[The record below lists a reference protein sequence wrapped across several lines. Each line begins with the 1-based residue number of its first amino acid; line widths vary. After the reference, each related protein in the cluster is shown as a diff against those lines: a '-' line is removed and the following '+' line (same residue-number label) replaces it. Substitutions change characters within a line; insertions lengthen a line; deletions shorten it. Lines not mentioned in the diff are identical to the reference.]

1 DGDLG
6 GADRIRGTM
15 VRSQLCEGGVRRART
30 RIVFLA
36 RTHTLGAGR
45 AGAGTRRIAGA
56 VARPGTWFCDRGPRD
71 ARTVS
76 AGRGHRR
83 RSRTRRICACSPQ
96 VAVMIRPPA
105 GVLFVCLGNICR
117 SPTAEYVAR
126 TEFEKLGLRIP
137 VASRGLGNWHVGQG
151 ADPRA
156 VAAARAQ
163 GYALSPH
170 RARQF
175 HEDDFARFGTVL
187 AVDRATLAEL
197 RRRVPED
204 MPPPQRFLVA
214 AGLASRRSGDDGDV
228 PDPYTGTPD

>member
-1 DGDLG
+1 
-6 GADRIRGTM
+6 
-15 VRSQLCEGGVRRART
+15 
-30 RIVFLA
+30 
-36 RTHTLGAGR
+36 
-45 AGAGTRRIAGA
+45 
-56 VARPGTWFCDRGPRD
+56 
-71 ARTVS
+71 
-76 AGRGHRR
+76 
-83 RSRTRRICACSPQ
+83 
-96 VAVMIRPPA
+96 MIRPPV

-126 TEFEKLGLRIP
+126 AEFEKLGLKVP

-163 GYALSPH
+163 GYDLSPH

-175 HEDDFARFGTVL
+175 HEDDFGRFATVL

-204 MPPPQRFLVA
+204 LPMPERFLVA
-214 AGLASRRSGDDGDV
+214 AGLAKPRSGEDGDV
-228 PDPYTGTPD
+228 PDPYTGMPDDFDAVLGLIRRGVDALGDRLREQIVPFDGAPR

>member
-1 DGDLG
+1 
-6 GADRIRGTM
+6 
-15 VRSQLCEGGVRRART
+15 
-30 RIVFLA
+30 
-36 RTHTLGAGR
+36 
-45 AGAGTRRIAGA
+45 
-56 VARPGTWFCDRGPRD
+56 
-71 ARTVS
+71 
-76 AGRGHRR
+76 
-83 RSRTRRICACSPQ
+83 
-96 VAVMIRPPA
+96 MIHPPA

-163 GYALSPH
+163 GYDLSPH

-228 PDPYTGTPD
+228 PDPYTGTPDDFDAVLGLIRRGIDALGEGLLVQAEAAGRPSR